1 MKGCDCPATLLVKTW
16 RNKQCTNGIL
26 LNNCWETNCLSRF
39 SSSEFLTF
47 CKALREMR
55 EEARRLIFCVKV
67 TWSGYKSSHWRLSWL
82 VKCIFNSKWSHCL
95 LGRRYRDLS
104 VLEDNSSAVW
114 IVPWLWGVLSGSI
127 KQTLCFYSY
136 LQFKSTFHTQWRRG
150 SQWEIFHN
158 IVNRLRSDGCCSNSL
173 SQQACVSASRV
184 ATWFLQPQETPSW
197 TTRCW
202 SGKRPVC
209 SRCLRPSC
217 CVNGPTWRESTK
229 SLWVK
234 VHQRVFSPLC
244 LHYLLFHHPPL
255 FYIY

>member
-1 MKGCDCPATLLVKTW
+1 MKGCDCPATLLVKNW

-55 EEARRLIFCVKV
+55 EEARRLIFCAKV

-104 VLEDNSSAVW
+104 VLENNSSAVW
-114 IVPWLWGVLSGSI
+114 IVPWLWGVLSGRI

-136 LQFKSTFHTQWRRG
+136 LQFKSTFHTRWRRG
-150 SQWEIFHN
+150 SQWEIFHS
-158 IVNRLRSDGCCSNSL
+158 IVNRLRSDGCSVSKRVCL
-173 SQQACVSASRV
+173 LPGSQPDS
-184 ATWFLQPQETPSW
+184 
-197 TTRCW
+197 
-202 SGKRPVC
+202 
-209 SRCLRPSC
+209 
-217 CVNGPTWRESTK
+217 
-229 SLWVK
+229 
-234 VHQRVFSPLC
+234 FSPRKHQAELHGADRGNALC
-244 LHYLLFHHPPL
+244 AHAVWDPAAVWMAQPDGRAQSHCE
-255 FYIY
+255 